1 MKAYIVADIEM
12 KDPVAYEAY
21 RRDVP
26 EMIAAYGGRY
36 LVRGGATR
44 VLEGDWQPRR
54 MVILEFPSMQQAEA
68 FYGSAEYAALK
79 AMRINASH
87 SRLVAVEGC

>member
-1 MKAYIVADIEM
+1 MTAYVVADIEIT
-12 KDPVAYEAY
+12 DPEAYETY

-26 EMIAAYGGRY
+26 AVIAAYGGRY
-36 LVRGGATR
+36 LVRGGATK

-54 MVILEFPSMQQAEA
+54 MVILEFPSMRQAEA
-68 FYGSAEYAALK
+68 FYGSAEYQALM
-79 AMRINASH
+79 AIRVHASN